1 MNLLALAAFAT
12 IDESAIDALKHAA
25 ATCDPHYECGGV
37 VRKVAGG
44 FQASRLV
51 TSTKPFSVNLELLY
65 DSDVVADFHT
75 HICSI
80 HNRPFADFFST
91 SDALV
96 NQGLHTVGYMLSLC
110 DRNIRRYDPSQD
122 DRDDEEVDFHSGRVI
137 YLTSGHIVGWAPPVP
152 PTPEPAEETRLA
164 AAASTTLQARAAPG
178 LGDEQPG
185 PTPPESSCAD
195 GAKPRPAKPV
205 SIGTL
210 TASLTRPTRTSAP
223 GARSASASRARS
235 EYHRAR
241 TIVHVSTIEH
251 PTDCLRPGVTDSHQ
265 P

>member
-1 MNLLALAAFAT
+1 MNLLALAAFAS

-44 FQASRLV
+44 GFQASRLV
-51 TSTKPFSVNLELLY
+51 TSTKPFSVNLEQLY

-80 HNRPFADFFST
+80 HNRPFADFFSA

-122 DRDDEEVDFHSGRVI
+122 DRDDEEVDFHSGRII
-137 YLTSGHIVGWAPPVP
+137 YLTTGHIVGWAPP
-152 PTPEPAEETRLA
+152 TPEPVEEARLA
-164 AAASTTLQARAAPG
+164 AVSGAALQASLAPHASDG
-178 LGDEQPG
+178 QLAPSS
-185 PTPPESSCAD
+185 PEYSCAD
-195 GAKPRPAKPV
+195 GAVPRPARPV
-205 SIGTL
+205 SVGTV
-210 TASLTRPTRTSAP
+210 TAALTRQARP
-223 GARSASASRARS
+223 GATGSRNALAGRTRA
-235 EYHRAR
+235 EYGRGR
-241 TIVHVSTIEH
+241 KIVHVSSIEH
-251 PTDCLRPGVTDSHQ
+251 PADCQRPGVTDSRQ